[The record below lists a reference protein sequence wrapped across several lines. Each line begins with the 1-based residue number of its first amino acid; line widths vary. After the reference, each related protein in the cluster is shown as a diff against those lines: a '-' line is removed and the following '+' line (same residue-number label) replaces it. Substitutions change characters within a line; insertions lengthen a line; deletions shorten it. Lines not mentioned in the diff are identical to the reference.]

1 MIKIILKIKKPLPPS
16 LPSSLYVRCYGF
28 LRFGPAVRASAM
40 GGVQVQWEAVE
51 SVLQHPSTYNGSNFL
66 QVFNMLIKIKSLH
79 LLPTYATVTHAQSS
93 NVFVPI
99 AD

>member
-40 GGVQVQWEAVE
+40 GGSRKCAAA
-51 SVLQHPSTYNGSNFL
+51 SINL
-66 QVFNMLIKIKSLH
+66 
-79 LLPTYATVTHAQSS
+79 
-93 NVFVPI
+93 
-99 AD
+99 